1 LFFNGTGTGRDIVI
15 EHNKERLFTKQSEA
29 NMNLFYNIAY
39 IILLNAIVIKG
50 EWEGCSL
57 SLGSE
62 DNTVKS
68 GEVSTVCLTVG
79 PSTDWG
85 ANNTDF
91 DYNRFTFQP
100 KADEFSHMHIDGCE
114 S

>member
-1 LFFNGTGTGRDIVI
+1 
-15 EHNKERLFTKQSEA
+15 
-29 NMNLFYNIAY
+29 MNLFYITS
-39 IILLNAIVIKG
+39 IILMNAAVVQG
-50 EWEGCSL
+50 DWQGCSL

-62 DNTVKS
+62 DNKVKS

-85 ANNTDF
+85 ANNTDI

-100 KADEFSHMHIDGCE
+100 KADEFSHMHIDGCK
-114 S
+114 SWVNRVFGKL